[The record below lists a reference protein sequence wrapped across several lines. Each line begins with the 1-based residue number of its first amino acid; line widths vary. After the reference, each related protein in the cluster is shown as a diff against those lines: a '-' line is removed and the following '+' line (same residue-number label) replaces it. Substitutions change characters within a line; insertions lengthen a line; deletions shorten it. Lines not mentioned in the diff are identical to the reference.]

1 MSFWCFN
8 NALAKRER
16 LTAKKKQSKSSTTNM
31 PLNLLMVS
39 TSPYSSSLQLA
50 IKLLMGVDLWC
61 SCSAGQVT
69 RSHIKTYTISY
80 FQWSLTHRK
89 DISFFLFSSVFN
101 YFSGKK
107 NQFQVHESDFRSTNS
122 SVSAN
127 LFHQTLLCL
136 KFFFLFS
143 VLIKGIQAI
152 TFLKMSYNK
161 KTPT

>member
-1 MSFWCFN
+1 MHLTKW
-8 NALAKRER
+8 ER
-16 LTAKKKQSKSSTTNM
+16 LTAKKKQSKSSTPNM

-89 DISFFLFSSVFN
+89 DISFFLSFF
-101 YFSGKK
+101 FCLQLFLREKI
-107 NQFQVHESDFRSTNS
+107 QFQVHESDFRSTNS

-136 KFFFLFS
+136 KIFFLIFC
-143 VLIKGIQAI
+143 
-152 TFLKMSYNK
+152 FN
-161 KTPT
+161 

>member
-1 MSFWCFN
+1 MHLPKW
-8 NALAKRER
+8 ER

-89 DISFFLFSSVFN
+89 DISFFLFFCLQL
-101 YFSGKK
+101 FLRKK
-107 NQFQVHESDFRSTNS
+107 KQFQVHESDFRSTNS

-127 LFHQTLLCL
+127 LFHQSLLYL
-136 KFFFLFS
+136 KIFFLFS
-143 VLIKGIQAI
+143 FLIKGIQAI

>member
-1 MSFWCFN
+1 MHLPKW
-8 NALAKRER
+8 ER

-50 IKLLMGVDLWC
+50 IKLLMAVDLWC

-89 DISFFLFSSVFN
+89 DISFFLSFLLSSIISQEKKPISSTWVRLQKHKFLCVCKPFSSEFII
-101 YFSGKK
+101 FK
-107 NQFQVHESDFRSTNS
+107 D
-122 SVSAN
+122 
-127 LFHQTLLCL
+127 
-136 KFFFLFS
+136 FFLFS

>member
-1 MSFWCFN
+1 MHLTKW
-8 NALAKRER
+8 ER

-89 DISFFLFSSVFN
+89 DISFFLSFFFCLQLFLREKNTISSTWVRLQKHKFLCACKPFSSDFIMFKDF
-101 YFSGKK
+101 FSY
-107 NQFQVHESDFRSTNS
+107 
-122 SVSAN
+122 
-127 LFHQTLLCL
+127 
-136 KFFFLFS
+136 FLF
-143 VLIKGIQAI
+143 
-152 TFLKMSYNK
+152 
-161 KTPT
+161 